1 MEITNDLR
9 QIASEESYNFSW
21 TKKNLLTKKTN
32 KTKSTHIY
40 IYNKLLCK
48 EKIELSFVQLLFLVD
63 KWNETHDRKRE
74 STKYLNNF
82 TFLFYVNVTLRIYY
96 YHYYYLF
103 MYRYDYELW

>member
-9 QIASEESYNFSW
+9 QIASEEIYNFTW

-48 EKIELSFVQLLFLVD
+48 EKNWIKFRPIIIFSRQM
-63 KWNETHDRKRE
+63 KWDTR
-74 STKYLNNF
+74 
-82 TFLFYVNVTLRIYY
+82 
-96 YHYYYLF
+96 
-103 MYRYDYELW
+103 